1 MIEQRQSQWK
11 RYQNYRN
18 SENYITWRNTA
29 ELADTSLVN
38 DKINKVEQI
47 YAEDDAAN
55 KRNDTNKLFII
66 VKKLNGDQKTSPSL
80 AIKRNVEPPTSI
92 FKLLKEWADRLK
104 GLL

>member
-29 ELADTSLVN
+29 ELADTPLVN

-47 YAEDDAAN
+47 YAEEDAAN
-55 KRNDTNKLFII
+55 KRNDTNELFII
-66 VKKLNGDQKTSPSL
+66 VKKLNGD
-80 AIKRNVEPPTSI
+80 
-92 FKLLKEWADRLK
+92 
-104 GLL
+104 